1 MGLLLKALDRLLP
14 DPRPPLVFEIGDR
27 ALLGARRNGREI
39 LARAERRLAAGAAE
53 GNGADHL
60 DGLGNALGEVLHELS
75 PLPSPHAAVLL
86 PDAETR
92 LALFEFDSLPRRSP
106 ELRRAVEKR
115 FLNSLPFDAQAAR
128 IDFSVQ
134 KRSGRPSVLAAAAAA
149 DYVRRCEREFE
160 HRGLIPGYV
169 GPSSIAAL
177 NLVEDEGTTLLVKLA
192 AGSMTM
198 LAIDA
203 GVVRL
208 VRRVGLPEDLA
219 ADSDETTRE
228 ILADLFPTLVY
239 IDENLGASTSLLR
252 VAGPSEL
259 LGPAL
264 ERLPGE
270 LGVPVEPLLEQEPA
284 GDTCEA
290 GLLGYVHGC

>member
-1 MGLLLKALDRLLP
+1 MGFLLKALDRLLP
-14 DPRPPLVFEIGDR
+14 DPRPPLVFEIGDW
-27 ALLGARRNGREI
+27 ALLGARRNGRTI
-39 LARAERRLAAGAAE
+39 LARAERRLPATAE
-53 GNGADHL
+53 GNGAEPL
-60 DGLGNALGEVLHELS
+60 DGLGTALRDVLRELS

-106 ELRRAVEKR
+106 ELRRTVEER
-115 FLNSLPFDAQAAR
+115 FLNSLPFDARSAR
-128 IDFSVQ
+128 IDFRVQ
-134 KRSGRPSVLAAAAAA
+134 KRSDRPSVLAAAATA

-160 HRGLIPGYV
+160 ATGLIPGYV

-177 NLVEDEGTTLLVKLA
+177 NLVEDAGTTLFVKLA

-203 GVVRL
+203 GVVQL
-208 VRRVGLPEDLA
+208 VRRVGLPENLS
-219 ADSDETTRE
+219 ADSGETIRE

-270 LGVPVEPLLEQEPA
+270 LGIPVEPLLEQEPA
-284 GDTCEA
+284 GDTCDA